1 MEFTDHNHLG
11 KIITYAS
18 GKGAEVIVWIVK
30 HARDE
35 HKQAIEWLNQH
46 TDDNIGF
53 FLVEIELWKINDS
66 LPAPKFNV
74 VEKPNDWA
82 KAMKVVEGLSALQK
96 LQLDFW
102 QAFNEYAFVNPKF
115 KAVFS
120 QRKPSP
126 QHWYSVSIGRS
137 TYHISFTV
145 NTQKKRLGA
154 EIYFLGD
161 KDTYGRFMEYKE
173 EIEKE
178 LSMSVEWREANK
190 DCRILVLTNGDIKKG
205 TDAWNGYF
213 DWFCDM
219 GIRLR
224 DIALKYG
231 N

>member
-1 MEFTDHNHLG
+1 
-11 KIITYAS
+11 
-18 GKGAEVIVWIVK
+18 
-30 HARDE
+30 
-35 HKQAIEWLNQH
+35 
-46 TDDNIGF
+46 
-53 FLVEIELWKINDS
+53 
-66 LPAPKFNV
+66 
-74 VEKPNDWA
+74 
-82 KAMKVVEGLSALQK
+82 MKVVEGLSALQK

-102 QAFNEYAFVNPKF
+102 QAFNEHAFVKPEF
-115 KAVFS
+115 KKVFS

-154 EIYFLGD
+154 EIYFSGD
-161 KDTYGRFMEYKE
+161 KDAYGRFMEHKE

-178 LSMSVEWREANK
+178 LSMPVEWREANK

-219 GIRLR
+219 GIKLR